1 MTGFIILTTLG
12 INMEENTTNSKNIFY
27 ILMFF
32 VIILAGFILKS
43 LSSVILPVI
52 FAVMLAFVL
61 FPIIKKINNKTR
73 IPWIVSTLLVF
84 FLFLIVFIGIS
95 SLIINSL
102 TTIFDQYPKYEKKFM
117 SIYTI
122 LAENFNL
129 EIDSTKSFID
139 NVWKNLKVREYIQ
152 KAAVSLSSGAV
163 SFAKNLLTIVLL
175 SVFLVLEM
183 RVTKVKIQVAFKN
196 DKEKVNK
203 ITHQIAGDTVHY
215 ISIKF
220 FISLATGVLCYLATK
235 IIGMDF
241 PLVWAFI
248 SFLMNFIPIFGSIIA
263 VGITTLFSILQFY
276 PESIAKP
283 IFILLFMILI
293 NFTLGNI
300 IEPRIEGKNLNLS
313 PFIILVCLPL
323 WGYIWGFIGMLLAV
337 PMTVIIKIICENID
351 DLKSIAVI
359 LGNKP
364 EE

>member
-1 MTGFIILTTLG
+1 
-12 INMEENTTNSKNIFY
+12 MEENTTNSKNIFY

-61 FPIIKKINNKTR
+61 FPVIKKINIKTR

-241 PLVWAFI
+241 TLVWAFI
-248 SFLMNFIPIFGSIIA
+248 SFLMNFIPIFGSIIS

-351 DLKSIAVI
+351 DLKGIAVI

>member
-1 MTGFIILTTLG
+1 
-12 INMEENTTNSKNIFY
+12 MEENTQSNKKIFY
-27 ILMFF
+27 ILLFF
-32 VIILAGFILKS
+32 MIILAGFILKS

-61 FPIIKKINNKTR
+61 FPIIKKINNK
-73 IPWIVSTLLVF
+73 IKVPWIVSTLLVF
-84 FLFLIVFIGIS
+84 LLFFIVFFGIS
-95 SLIINSL
+95 SLILNSL

-117 SIYTI
+117 SVYTVI
-122 LAENFNL
+122 AENFNL

-152 KAAVSLSSGAV
+152 KAAVSVSSGAV
-163 SFAKNLLTIVLL
+163 AFGKNLLTVVLL

-183 RVTKVKIQVAFKN
+183 RVTKDKIQVAFRN

-220 FISLATGVLCYLATK
+220 FISLATGILCYIATK
-235 IIGMDF
+235 IIGLDF
-241 PLVWAFI
+241 PLVWAFV

-276 PESIAKP
+276 PESIFKP
-283 IFILLFMILI
+283 IFIFLFMILV

-300 IEPRIEGKNLNLS
+300 LEPRIEGKNLNLS
-313 PFIILVCLPL
+313 PFVILVCLPL

-351 DLKSIAVI
+351 DLRGIAVI

-364 EE
+364 SD